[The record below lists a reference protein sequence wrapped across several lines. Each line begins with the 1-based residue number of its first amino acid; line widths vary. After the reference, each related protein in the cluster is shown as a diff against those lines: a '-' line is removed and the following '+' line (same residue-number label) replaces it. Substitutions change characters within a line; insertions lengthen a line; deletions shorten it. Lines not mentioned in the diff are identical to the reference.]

1 VVPTS
6 NGEQPA
12 IGLVHYKMD
21 EFENR
26 EGGGKSVHGS
36 GRHHRS
42 PTIIS
47 ARRLRDGLGSRIP
60 AMPGRA
66 RRARSPGLRCQSARG
81 SRQQKGINPIHQ
93 SERDEPRPPRAQPCA
108 ARNRLG
114 PVRPRA
120 PYVTAAAW
128 RLRFA
133 LFPVAS
139 GARRPEEPIVLLA
152 GRVAYARGYAAVW
165 GRGRESDRR
174 PGQVRLH
181 GSAGRVSL

>member
-1 VVPTS
+1 
-6 NGEQPA
+6 
-12 IGLVHYKMD
+12 
-21 EFENR
+21 
-26 EGGGKSVHGS
+26 
-36 GRHHRS
+36 
-42 PTIIS
+42 
-47 ARRLRDGLGSRIP
+47 
-60 AMPGRA
+60 MPK
-66 RRARSPGLRCQSARG
+66 RG

-165 GRGRESDRR
+165 GEGPGKRPAPWPSPTARFRR
-174 PGQVRLH
+174 SRIPVNDGCGGSGVRVRRSRMPFLP
-181 GSAGRVSL
+181 SADARSFRRLGLTPELRSPAFIC